1 MDANSTAA
9 KRGARVK
16 SFIVKCLFSNQ
27 WVAPNNKRT
36 WHKHEA
42 KKFGELEDW
51 KNKIYQQHVADYNDF
66 IAFLSA
72 RCVSAHAHTTS
83 RVQLLI

>member
-1 MDANSTAA
+1 M
-9 KRGARVK
+9 K

-42 KKFGELEDW
+42 QKFGELEVSYFL
-51 KNKIYQQHVADYNDF
+51 KGGHYQVYKISD
-66 IAFLSA
+66 
-72 RCVSAHAHTTS
+72 
-83 RVQLLI
+83 